1 MYRKQINEIYDELKS
16 EKLGLSSTEANDRL
30 TKNGP
35 NRLEEKKKESIW
47 KKILEQFN
55 DILII
60 ILIVAA
66 VVSYIV
72 DPSELAESIIILL
85 VVALNAFLGV
95 FQEVKAEKSLDALKK
110 MSSPHATVI
119 RDGVKQV
126 VNTEDVVVGDI
137 IYLEAGDLVPADA
150 RIIESFN
157 LKCEEASLTGESVPS
172 EKNSEVIEGE
182 RGVGDRKNMVFS
194 STVVTYGSGL
204 AIVTAVGMNTEV
216 GHIAS
221 LLMADK
227 KELTP
232 LQKQIEGIGKVLGIV
247 CIGICVVV
255 FGLEWL
261 DTGNV
266 LDAFK
271 GAVALAVAAVPEGL
285 AAFITV
291 ILAIGMQKL
300 VKVNAIVKK
309 LPSVETLGCASVVCS
324 DKTGTLT
331 KNEMTVM
338 KVYLNGIKDV
348 KDELTDDEKK
358 MLAYFALSSDGE
370 VREENGRYKHI
381 GDPTETALVLAN
393 MLYGVDLTDTYE
405 RVNSLPFDSER
416 KMMSVV
422 YKVADKFIMITKGAP
437 DIVVDRSKDL
447 KTSKEVLEANEA
459 LGTEA
464 LRVLAVAYKE
474 VSSSN
479 VTLEDEN
486 DLHFIG
492 LVGMIDPPR
501 EEVKSSIELA
511 KGAGIRTVMI
521 TGDHKITASAIAKEL
536 GILRPGD
543 KVISGSELKN
553 MSQEELFAHIEEY
566 SVYARV
572 NPEDK
577 VRIVEAWQNKGKIVA
592 MTGDGVNDSPALKR
606 ADIGCAM
613 GITGTEV
620 AKQSASLI
628 LTDDNF
634 GTIIHAVKEGRGIYD
649 NIKKVVQFLLSSN
662 IGEVLTIFLAL
673 LIDLIFP
680 IKLGIPLLAI
690 HLLFVNLITD
700 TLPAF
705 ALGLEPVEESVM
717 SKQPR
722 EKNEGFFANGM
733 GIRIAVQG
741 LLVGGLTL
749 ASFLIGELVFGAG
762 MEEAV
767 QAQIGQTMAFI
778 TLSVTQ
784 LFHAFNVKSDESIL
798 NKKLFNNKWIW
809 IALGVGLV
817 IEAVIIYVP
826 VFADL
831 FGLYSLTF
839 GEVSVALGLAFSI
852 VIFMEIYKLIKKI
865 IRNHKK

>member
-1 MYRKQINEIYDELKS
+1 MYRKNIDEIYEELS
-16 EKLGLSSTEANDRL
+16 SNKLGLSKEESKSRL
-30 TKNGP
+30 EKNGP
-35 NRLEEKKKESIW
+35 NKLQEKKKEPIW
-47 KKILEQFN
+47 KKILEQFT

-60 ILIVAA
+60 ILLVAA
-66 VVSYIV
+66 VVSIIV
-72 DPSELAESIIILL
+72 DPHEWVESLIIFI
-85 VVALNAFLGV
+85 VVCLNAFLGV

-110 MSSPHATVI
+110 MSSPHATVL
-119 RDGVKQV
+119 RNGNREVVK
-126 VNTEDVVVGDI
+126 TDEVVVGDI

-157 LKCEEASLTGESVPS
+157 LKCDESSLTGESVPS
-172 EKNSEVIEGE
+172 EKNNDVIDGE
-182 RGVGDRKNMVFS
+182 KGVGDRKNMVFS

-204 AIVTAVGMNTEV
+204 AIVTATGMDTEV
-216 GHIAS
+216 GHIAQ

-232 LQKQIEGIGKVLGIV
+232 LQKQIENIGKVLGIISIV
-247 CIGICVVV
+247 ICIVV
-255 FGLEWL
+255 FALEWL
-261 DTGNV
+261 SSGDV
-266 LDAFK
+266 LGAFK

-291 ILAIGMQKL
+291 ILAFGMQKL

-338 KVYLNGIKDV
+338 KIYKDEIKDV
-348 KDELTDDEKK
+348 KDTLTEEEKK
-358 MLAYFALSSDGE
+358 MLAYFSLSSDGE
-370 VREENGRYKHI
+370 VREEDGHYKHI

-393 MLYGVDLTDTYE
+393 MLYGVDLTNNYK

-416 KMMSVV
+416 KLMSVIYEV
-422 YKVADKFIMITKGAP
+422 DDKLLMITKGAP
-437 DIVVDRSKDL
+437 DVIVSRCKDL
-447 KTSKEVLEANEA
+447 KNSDEVLKVNEI
-459 LGTEA
+459 LGSEA
-464 LRVLAVAYKE
+464 LRVLGVAYKE
-474 VSSSN
+474 VSSKD

-486 DLHFIG
+486 VLHFIG

-501 EEVKSSIELA
+501 EEVKLSIEQA

-536 GILRPGD
+536 GILRDGD
-543 KVISGSELKN
+543 KVISGAELKA
-553 MSQEELFAHIEEY
+553 MSQEELFDHIEEY

-673 LIDLIFP
+673 VIDLVF
-680 IKLGIPLLAI
+680 KVNLGIPLLAI

-705 ALGLEPVEESVM
+705 ALGLEPVEDSVM
-717 SKQPR
+717 KKKPR
-722 EKNEGFFANGM
+722 EKHEKFFSNGM
-733 GIRIAVQG
+733 GSRILVQG
-741 LLVGGLTL
+741 ILVGGLTL
-749 ASFLIGELVFGAG
+749 ASFLIGELVFGRG
-762 MEEAV
+762 MSEEI
-767 QAQIGQTMAFI
+767 QAQIGHTMAFI

-784 LFHAFNVKSDESIL
+784 FFHAFNVKSDESIL

-809 IALGVGLV
+809 IALGAGLV
-817 IEAVIIYVP
+817 LEAVIIYVP
-826 VFADL
+826 FFANL
-831 FGLYSLTF
+831 FQLYRLSV
-839 GEVSVALGLAFSI
+839 GELFTALGLSFSI
-852 VIFMEIYKLIKKI
+852 VILMEIYKLIKKLF
-865 IRNHKK
+865 KKN